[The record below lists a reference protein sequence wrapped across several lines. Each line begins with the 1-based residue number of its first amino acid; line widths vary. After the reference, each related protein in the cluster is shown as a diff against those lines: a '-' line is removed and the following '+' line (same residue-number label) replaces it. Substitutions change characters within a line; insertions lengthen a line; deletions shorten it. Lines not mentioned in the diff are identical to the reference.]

1 MNTLAS
7 VSGCIVQLDKHDGG
21 SNMKLGVLGGVSLAL
36 SLIASTGY
44 SAEDQEIKRYTSQ
57 VCAACHGP
65 KGNSIS
71 PAFPRLAG
79 QQAAYIEAQL
89 TGFHDRTRGDPAAQ
103 AYMWGMASQLDARD
117 IKQLA
122 AYYAAQRPVPGAP
135 GDKTLMAQGKTIY
148 EQGMPDAGV
157 PACATCHGAAAEG
170 KEAIP
175 RLAGQHPAYL
185 VKQLAYFKAQLRA
198 NAPVMHAVTDK
209 MTFDQMEA
217 VATYAA
223 SK

>member
-1 MNTLAS
+1 MNLGVVAGLALVFSLSAS
-7 VSGCIVQLDKHDGG
+7 VGC
-21 SNMKLGVLGGVSLAL
+21 A
-36 SLIASTGY
+36 
-44 SAEDQEIKRYTSQ
+44 AEDQEIKRYTSQ

-65 KGNSIS
+65 KGNSTS

-103 AYMWGMASQLDARD
+103 AYMWGMASQLDAQD

-122 AYYAAQRPVPGAP
+122 AYYSAQRPVPGTS
-135 GDKTLMAQGKTIY
+135 GDKTLMTQGKKIY

-175 RLAGQHPAYL
+175 RLAGQHAAYL
-185 VKQLAYFKAQLRA
+185 VKQLAYFKAQ
-198 NAPVMHAVTDK
+198 
-209 MTFDQMEA
+209 
-217 VATYAA
+217 
-223 SK
+223 

>member
-1 MNTLAS
+1 MNLE
-7 VSGCIVQLDKHDGG
+7 
-21 SNMKLGVLGGVSLAL
+21 VLGAFSLMLSLAV
-36 SLIASTGY
+36 SVAY
-44 SAEDQEIKRYTSQ
+44 AAEDQEIKRYTSQ
-57 VCAACHGP
+57 VCAACHGVR
-65 KGNSIS
+65 GNSTS

-122 AYYAAQRPVPGAP
+122 AYYAAQQPAPGTP
-135 GDKTLMAQGKTIY
+135 GDKALMAQGKTIY
-148 EQGMPDAGV
+148 EQGMANAGI
-157 PACATCHGAAAEG
+157 PACTACHGAGAEG
-170 KEAIP
+170 KEAVP

-209 MTFDQMEA
+209 MTFEQMEA

>member
-1 MNTLAS
+1 MKFG
-7 VSGCIVQLDKHDGG
+7 VSGGAV
-21 SNMKLGVLGGVSLAL
+21 LAL
-36 SLIASTGY
+36 SLLGSVGY

-57 VCAACHGP
+57 VCAACHGV
-65 KGNSIS
+65 KGNSTS

-103 AYMWGMASQLDARD
+103 AYMWGMASQLDAQD

-122 AYYAAQRPVPGAP
+122 AYYSVQRPVPGTP
-135 GDKTLMAQGKTIY
+135 GDKTLMAQGKTIF
-148 EQGMPDAGV
+148 EQGLPDAGI
-157 PACATCHGAAAEG
+157 PACASCHGAGAEG

-198 NAPVMHAVTDK
+198 TPVMHAVTDK

-217 VATYAA
+217 VAAYAA